1 MSTQSR
7 LPRRAW
13 ARLAT
18 AARQVSDDRD
28 TSAPYGFSTRVVA
41 LAYAREERVASL
53 LEHFALRAVAFASL
67 LAICSVAV
75 NYPEITAGL
84 SRGSVAAVEEF
95 DVLSTDDDAV
105 AIVLDLGD

>member
-7 LPRRAW
+7 IPRRAW

-53 LEHFALRAVAFASL
+53 LERFALRAVAFASL

-84 SRGSVAAVEEF
+84 SRAPVAAVEEI
-95 DVLSTDDDAV
+95 DVLSADDAV

>member
-1 MSTQSR
+1 MSNQSK

-13 ARLAT
+13 ARLVT

-53 LEHFALRAVAFASL
+53 LERFALRAVGFASL
-67 LAICSVAV
+67 LAICSVAL
-75 NYPEITAGL
+75 NYREITAGL
-84 SRGSVAAVEEF
+84 SGSPVTAVEEV
-95 DVLSTDDDAV
+95 DVLSADDAV
-105 AIVLDLGD
+105 SIVLDLGD

>member
-1 MSTQSR
+1 MSNQSK

-41 LAYAREERVASL
+41 LAYAREERAVSV
-53 LEHFALRAVAFASL
+53 LERFALRAVGLASL
-67 LAICSVAV
+67 LAICSVAL

-84 SRGSVAAVEEF
+84 KVNPVAAVEEI
-95 DVLSTDDDAV
+95 DVLSADDAV

>member
-1 MSTQSR
+1 MSTQSK

-13 ARLAT
+13 ARLVT

-41 LAYAREERVASL
+41 LAYAREERVISL
-53 LEHFALRAVAFASL
+53 LERFALRAVALASL
-67 LAICSVAV
+67 FAICSVAI
-75 NYPEITAGL
+75 NYPEIRAGL
-84 SRGSVAAVEEF
+84 TGSPVAAVEEIE
-95 DVLSTDDDAV
+95 VLSLDDAV